1 MEWVVALNRNAW
13 SQSIVTVGRDHP
25 VHADSEVVIPA
36 YLGLQGSLSSA
47 LSPNPATLCERGVL
61 RESRPDKNS
70 LWFSFSDRSIY
81 S

>member
-1 MEWVVALNRNAW
+1 MGGRDQSERLVAVNRN
-13 SQSIVTVGRDHP
+13 SGRDHP
-25 VHADSEVVIPA
+25 VHANSEVVIPA

-70 LWFSFSDRSIY
+70 LWFSFSDKSIY

>member
-1 MEWVVALNRNAW
+1 MGGRDQSERLVAVNRN
-13 SQSIVTVGRDHP
+13 SGRDHP
-25 VHADSEVVIPA
+25 VRADSEVVIEAPA

-47 LSPNPATLCERGVL
+47 LSPNPATLCEHGVL

-70 LWFSFSDRSIY
+70 LWFSFSDKSIY